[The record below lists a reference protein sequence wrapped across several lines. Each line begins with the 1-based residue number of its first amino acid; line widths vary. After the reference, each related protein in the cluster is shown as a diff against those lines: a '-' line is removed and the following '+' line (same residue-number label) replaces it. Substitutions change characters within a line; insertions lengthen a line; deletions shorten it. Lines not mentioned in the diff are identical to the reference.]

1 MGARLSLPAVA
12 AVPPLLNAFPLSLT
26 YRPAR
31 YVPVRATLAVDASM
45 RHDDVSIEREAVR
58 ARAIELIQQSPNRSP
73 LELFEQLKATL
84 ADAIVD
90 DGREVDTTQLAADLV
105 IHVLEA
111 VNNRS

>member
-1 MGARLSLPAVA
+1 MGARLCLPAVA
-12 AVPPLLNAFPLSLT
+12 AVPPLHNAFPLSLT
-26 YRPAR
+26 CRPAR
-31 YVPVRATLAVDASM
+31 YVPARATLAVDAGM
-45 RHDDVSIEREAVR
+45 RPDDASIEREAVR

-90 DGREVDTTQLAADLV
+90 DGREVDTIQLAADLV
-105 IHVLEA
+105 LHVLEA